1 MLGRWKRSS
10 FFIALAGV
18 VVVAFGGATTTA
30 GAKVDTA
37 QADTFTIMGFGPGD
51 EIANVRADTAT
62 DVLKQRYGADVSNP
76 AGGFDDQKFLAAL
89 AARNVPDI
97 VYMDRKK
104 VPEYAARGAIV
115 PLSSCINN
123 ENIPMAQYRLASK
136 NAVTYKKRIYG
147 IPEFTNP
154 VTIIAVDSVLQSAGV
169 TPAQLNTANWS
180 KLRAAAKKMVQIQD
194 GKVTRI
200 GFDPKLPEHFPL
212 WTKALGANLISPNGL
227 RAQLNSRQAIK
238 ALTYTLQLIKDQGGW
253 DRFKAFRDT
262 WDFFGTQNQVDQK
275 QVGAWPM
282 ESFYYAVMARTTP
295 NTNIT
300 AIPFRATNGKPLTL
314 LTGNAWVIPRGSAHP
329 GMACAWAKTMTQPDT
344 WLKAVKVRFDNQRRL
359 GRPFTGTFTAN
370 RVADIRIFE
379 DLYQSFGK
387 KAYDDAVH
395 LLIDVQKAGFEWP
408 SSVAGGAVY
417 QAMQDAVNRVLSGKQ
432 SVVKALNQA
441 QKEAQTAINKNK

>member
-1 MLGRWKRSS
+1 MLRRGKRAG
-10 FFIALAGV
+10 FFVALAGV

-30 GAKVDTA
+30 GARVDSA
-37 QADTFTIMGFGPGD
+37 AADTFTIMGFGPGD
-51 EIANVRADTAT
+51 EIANVRADTAS
-62 DVLKQRYGADVSNP
+62 DVIKQRYSADVSNP

-89 AARNVPDI
+89 AARNVPDV
-97 VYMDRKK
+97 VYMNRQK
-104 VPEYAARGAIV
+104 VAEYAARGAIV

-123 ENIPMAQYRLASK
+123 ENIQTSQYRLASLK
-136 NAVTYKKRIYG
+136 AVTYKKRIYG

-154 VTIIAVDSVLQSAGV
+154 ITIIAVDSVLQAAGV
-169 TPAQLNTANWS
+169 TPAQLNTSNWTR
-180 KLRAAAKKMVQIQD
+180 LRAAAKKMVQIQN

-200 GFDPKLPEHFPL
+200 GFDPKLPEFFPL
-212 WTKALGANLISPNGL
+212 WVKALGADLISPNGL
-227 RAQLNSRQAIK
+227 RAEMNSRQAIR
-238 ALTYTLQLIKDQGGW
+238 ALTYTVQLIKDQGGW
-253 DRFKAFRDT
+253 NRFKAFRDT
-262 WDFFGTQNQVDQK
+262 WDFFGNQNQVDQK

-282 ESFYYAVMARTTP
+282 ESFYYAVTARTTP

-300 AIPFRATNGKPLTL
+300 AIPFRSIKGRPLTYL
-314 LTGNAWVIPRGSAHP
+314 NGSAWVIPRGSAHP

-370 RVADIRIFE
+370 RVADVRIFE

-408 SSVAGGAVY
+408 SSVAGGAAL

-432 SVVKALNQA
+432 SIVKALNQA
-441 QKEAQTAINKNK
+441 QREAQAAINKNK